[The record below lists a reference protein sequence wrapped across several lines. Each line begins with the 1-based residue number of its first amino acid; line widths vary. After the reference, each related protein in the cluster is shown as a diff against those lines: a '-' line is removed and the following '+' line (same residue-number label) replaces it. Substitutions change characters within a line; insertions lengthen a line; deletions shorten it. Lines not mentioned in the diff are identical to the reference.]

1 MSSSTPCSRTTAEP
15 DTHSSLTES
24 ALRLTKAE
32 AQQLAEELSDV
43 VETWTERT
51 RGHDASRRT
60 YLYYAALLPHP
71 ETRTSDGGGR
81 VSTTHP
87 LWRPYEL
94 VTPEELARAKVGD
107 ATPWPVQVV
116 APDPGWPAAYEQVRA
131 GLVTAL
137 GDRALAV
144 AHVGSTS
151 VRGLWAKPIIDID
164 LTVADSADEQAWLP
178 DLEAAGFVLHFREPE
193 WEEHRLLKHP
203 SRRPTCTSS
212 RPVRSSRSGTSPS
225 PAG

>member
-1 MSSSTPCSRTTAEP
+1 M
-15 DTHSSLTES
+15 
-24 ALRLTKAE
+24 
-32 AQQLAEELSDV
+32 
-43 VETWTERT
+43 
-51 RGHDASRRT
+51 
-60 YLYYAALLPHP
+60 
-71 ETRTSDGGGR
+71 
-81 VSTTHP
+81 STTHP

-164 LTVADSADEQAWLP
+164 LTVADSADEHAWLP

-193 WEEHRLLKHP
+193 WEEHRLLKHHEP
-203 SRRPTCTSS
+203 KANVHVFSPGAIEPLRHLAFTSWLS
-212 RPVRSSRSGTSPS
+212 EHPGDLAMYADLKRQLAAQGPGEPGDYTNAKAALVYDLYERIFAAD
-225 PAG
+225 PAHLHDPQPRMMQDGPAS